1 MTQELKRIARIK
13 RIDED
18 RRLVYAEVYTP
29 YTLDTYGEFMTK
41 EDIETMAHRFMK
53 LKLDEVIDT
62 NHDNQPNG
70 SYPVESFIARADDP
84 DYTEG
89 SWVLGVHV
97 PDDMVWAKV
106 KSGEL
111 NGFSFEAM
119 VRAVDYVVSVK
130 VVRDHVG
137 ETQEANGHTH
147 LFFVHL
153 NEKGLITGGTTSEE
167 DGHRH
172 TISRAS
178 FTNEEDGHTHR
189 YDLN

>member
-1 MTQELKRIARIK
+1 MDKKLERIARIK

-29 YTLDTYGEFMTK
+29 YTLDTYGEFMFP
-41 EDIETMAHRFMK
+41 EDIEQMAHRFMK
-53 LKLDEVIDT
+53 LDLSQTIDT
-62 NHDNQPNG
+62 NHDNEPNG
-70 SYPVESFIARADDP
+70 SYPVESFIAREEDP
-84 DYTEG
+84 DYTPG

-97 PDDMVWAKV
+97 PEDHVWTMV

-119 VRAVDYVVSVK
+119 MRAVEYVVSAK

-147 LFFVHL
+147 MFFVHL
-153 NEKGLITGGTTSEE
+153 NEQGLVTGGITSEDE
-167 DGHRH
+167 GHFH
-172 TISRAS
+172 TIVRAS
-178 FTNEEDGHTHR
+178 FTQEANDHTHR
-189 YDLN
+189 YDIN